1 MITDKNAF
9 DYAMEDSDFISQ
21 MEFAGLTRGMSA
33 VDEGHWAAARRLQQS
48 LSLPGS
54 ALPEKRVA
62 PGQAFQRGADLG
74 IQQRLD
80 DFQAA
85 WPLVNPIT

>member
-33 VDEGHWAAARRLQQS
+33 VDEGHWAAARRLQQ
-48 LSLPGS
+48 
-54 ALPEKRVA
+54 A
-62 PGQAFQRGADLG
+62 AFELAG
-74 IQQRLD
+74 QRLARKKGGRRVRH
-80 DFQAA
+80 FNEELI
-85 WPLVNPIT
+85 WVLNNVLMTSRRPGR